1 MTSFAIDLE
10 AFTDP
15 IVVYHDDCPDGLTA
29 FWVCLQVWPEAEAY
43 PARYDVQPDYSR
55 LAGRNVLIV
64 DFSWKRAAMMQII
77 DAASAI
83 LVLDH
88 HKSAEAELEG
98 LRGCFFDMNRSGCR
112 LAWDF
117 LFGGKRPPPIVEYTE
132 DRDLWRWKLP
142 LSREINAAFGSY
154 PLTLEWREKLSHV
167 VSPEGL
173 ALLVN
178 EGTAIIR
185 YRKQLID
192 DVLRKG
198 VPMKCIRGH
207 RVPCVASPFRELV
220 SDLGHELAQ
229 GHPFACTYFDTPDNK
244 RLFSLRS
251 AEHGVDV
258 SEIASSFGG
267 GGHYHAAG
275 FEADLGL
282 PESVKHLVDGAAHV

>member
-1 MTSFAIDLE
+1 MTNFSIDLD
-10 AFTDP
+10 AFADP

-29 FWVCLQVWPEAEAY
+29 FWVCLQVWPDAEAY
-43 PARYDVQPDYSR
+43 PARYDVDPDYER

-64 DFSWKRAAMMQII
+64 DFSWKRAAMMNII
-77 DAASAI
+77 DSAASI

-88 HKSAEAELEG
+88 HKSAESELAG

-117 LFGGKRPPPIVEYTE
+117 LFSGQRPPPIVEYTE

-142 LSREINAAFGSY
+142 LSREINAAFASY
-154 PLTLEWREKLSHV
+154 PLTLEWREKLAGVTSV
-167 VSPEGL
+167 DGM
-173 ALLVN
+173 ALFAN
-178 EGTAIIR
+178 EGEAIIR
-185 YRKQLID
+185 YRQQLID

-198 VPMKCIRGH
+198 VPLKHIGGH

-220 SDLGHELAQ
+220 SDLGHGLSV
-229 GHPFACTYFDTPDNK
+229 GYPFACVYFDTQDNK

-251 AEHGVDV
+251 DEKGLDV
-258 SEIASSFGG
+258 SEIARSYGG

-275 FEADLGL
+275 FEMVSPVEFRA
-282 PESVKHLVDGAAHV
+282 EDGTAHV